1 MGIYLD
7 HNATTPLRPEVWE
20 AMAAVEFGA
29 PWTGNPSSV
38 HEAGLGAFRR
48 LAAARE
54 QLAAGLGAQPGEI
67 VFTGGGSEAINLALK
82 GAAWARGADRPHFV
96 STRAEH
102 HAVLHSLEWLQHA
115 HGARV
120 TLLPVD
126 ERCLLEP
133 AAVAEAIE
141 PDTVLV
147 SVMMVNN
154 ETGAI
159 QPVAEVGALCRE
171 RGVLLHV
178 DAVQALGKLPVD
190 VEEIGCDLLSC
201 AAHKLGGPKGVGAL
215 YVREGTRLA
224 PLVHGGPQEGQL
236 RAGTQ
241 NVQGAVGFAEAVR
254 LAEQEREG
262 NRARW
267 LELRTILHRPVDE
280 LDAVRLNSA
289 PDVTVPNCVNLTFMY
304 CDGMALATNL
314 SARGVW
320 VSTGSACTAGDLAPS
335 HVLQAM
341 GLSDLAALS
350 SVRFSMGRATTREEV
365 EQAAAITAET
375 VARLRLL
382 TAPEDIGKCG
392 DDCPCFVTGEKPR
405 GAVRRRQAVRLG

>member
-1 MGIYLD
+1 MSIYLD

-20 AMAAVEFGA
+20 AMAAVEFA
-29 PWTGNPSSV
+29 VPWSANPSSV
-38 HEAGLGAFRR
+38 HEPGLAAYRR

-54 QLAAGLGAQPGEI
+54 QIAACLGAQPGEF

-82 GAAWARGADRPHFV
+82 GARWACGADRPHLV

-102 HAVLHSLEWLQHA
+102 HAVLHALEWLEGT
-115 HGARV
+115 GARV

-126 ERCLLEP
+126 ERCLVAP
-133 AAVAEAIE
+133 AAVAEAIA

-159 QPVAEVGALCRE
+159 QPVAEIGALCRE
-171 RGVLLHV
+171 RGALFHV
-178 DAVQALGKLPVD
+178 DAVQAVGKLPVD

-201 AAHKLGGPKGVGAL
+201 SAHKLGGPKGVGLL

-224 PLVHGGPQEGQL
+224 PLVHGGPQEGHL

-241 NVQGAVGFAEAVR
+241 NVQGAVGFAEALR
-254 LAEQEREG
+254 LAEQEREE
-262 NRARW
+262 NWAWW
-267 LELRTILHRPVDE
+267 LELREVLHGLADE

-289 PDVTVPNCVNLTFMY
+289 PEVTVPNCVNMTFMY

-320 VSTGSACTAGDLAPS
+320 VATGSACTAGDLAPS

-341 GLSDLAALS
+341 GLSDTAALS
-350 SVRFSMGRATTREEV
+350 SVRFSMGRTTTRAEV
-365 EQAAAITAET
+365 EQAAAVAGET
-375 VARLRLL
+375 VERLRLV

-392 DDCPCFVTGEKPR
+392 DDCPCFVAGGKAGR
-405 GAVRRRQAVRLG
+405 GARRKRAIRLG